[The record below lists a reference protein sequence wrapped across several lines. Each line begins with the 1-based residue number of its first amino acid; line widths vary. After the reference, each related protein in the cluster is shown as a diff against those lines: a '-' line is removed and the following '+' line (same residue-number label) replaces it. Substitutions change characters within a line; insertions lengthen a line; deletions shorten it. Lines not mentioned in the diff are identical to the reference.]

1 MEELMDILQEFEPGV
16 DFEHCTDLI
25 DGKILNSLEILS
37 LVAEIEDMFDIK
49 FDCEDIDTI
58 NGYLIYKMG
67 KIPQENEEFET
78 VCDGYRFKVLKVSN
92 KMITDIEV
100 TPENADEVKGQ

>member
-37 LVAEIEDMFDIK
+37 LVAEIEDMFDI
-49 FDCEDIDTI
+49 TI
-58 NGYLIYKMG
+58 PTVEIVPDNFNSAQAMWNMICRL
-67 KIPQENEEFET
+67 QEEE
-78 VCDGYRFKVLKVSN
+78 
-92 KMITDIEV
+92 
-100 TPENADEVKGQ
+100 

>member
-37 LVAEIEDMFDIK
+37 VVAEIEDVFDI
-49 FDCEDIDTI
+49 TI
-58 NGYLIYKMG
+58 PTVEIVPDNFNSAQAMWNMICRL
-67 KIPQENEEFET
+67 QEEE
-78 VCDGYRFKVLKVSN
+78 
-92 KMITDIEV
+92 
-100 TPENADEVKGQ
+100 

>member
-37 LVAEIEDMFDIK
+37 LVAEIEDVFDI
-49 FDCEDIDTI
+49 TI
-58 NGYLIYKMG
+58 PTVEIVPDNFNSAQAMWNMICRLL
-67 KIPQENEEFET
+67 EEE
-78 VCDGYRFKVLKVSN
+78 
-92 KMITDIEV
+92 
-100 TPENADEVKGQ
+100 

>member
-37 LVAEIEDMFDIK
+37 LVAEIEDVFDIA
-49 FDCEDIDTI
+49 
-58 NGYLIYKMG
+58 
-67 KIPQENEEFET
+67 IPTVEIVPDNFNSAQAMWNMICRLQEEE
-78 VCDGYRFKVLKVSN
+78 
-92 KMITDIEV
+92 
-100 TPENADEVKGQ
+100 

>member
-37 LVAEIEDMFDIK
+37 LVAEIEDVFDI
-49 FDCEDIDTI
+49 TI
-58 NGYLIYKMG
+58 PTLEIVPDNFNSAQAMWNMIWRL
-67 KIPQENEEFET
+67 QEEE
-78 VCDGYRFKVLKVSN
+78 
-92 KMITDIEV
+92 
-100 TPENADEVKGQ
+100 

>member
-37 LVAEIEDMFDIK
+37 LVAEIEDVFYI
-49 FDCEDIDTI
+49 TI
-58 NGYLIYKMG
+58 PTVEIVPDNFNSAQAMWNMICRL
-67 KIPQENEEFET
+67 QEEE
-78 VCDGYRFKVLKVSN
+78 
-92 KMITDIEV
+92 
-100 TPENADEVKGQ
+100 

>member
-37 LVAEIEDMFDIK
+37 LVAEIEDVFDI
-49 FDCEDIDTI
+49 TI
-58 NGYLIYKMG
+58 PTVEIVPDNFKSAQAMWNMICRL
-67 KIPQENEEFET
+67 QEEE
-78 VCDGYRFKVLKVSN
+78 
-92 KMITDIEV
+92 
-100 TPENADEVKGQ
+100 

>member
-37 LVAEIEDMFDIK
+37 LVAEIEDMFDI
-49 FDCEDIDTI
+49 TI
-58 NGYLIYKMG
+58 PTVEIVPDNFNSAQAMWDMICRL
-67 KIPQENEEFET
+67 QEEE
-78 VCDGYRFKVLKVSN
+78 
-92 KMITDIEV
+92 
-100 TPENADEVKGQ
+100 

>member
-37 LVAEIEDMFDIK
+37 LVAEIEDVFDI
-49 FDCEDIDTI
+49 TI
-58 NGYLIYKMG
+58 PTVEIAPDNFNSAQAMWNMICRL
-67 KIPQENEEFET
+67 QEEE
-78 VCDGYRFKVLKVSN
+78 
-92 KMITDIEV
+92 
-100 TPENADEVKGQ
+100 

>member
-37 LVAEIEDMFDIK
+37 LVAEIADVFDI
-49 FDCEDIDTI
+49 TI
-58 NGYLIYKMG
+58 PTVEIVPDNFNSAQAMWNMICRL
-67 KIPQENEEFET
+67 QEEE
-78 VCDGYRFKVLKVSN
+78 
-92 KMITDIEV
+92 
-100 TPENADEVKGQ
+100 

>member
-37 LVAEIEDMFDIK
+37 LVAEIEDVFDI
-49 FDCEDIDTI
+49 TI
-58 NGYLIYKMG
+58 PTVEIVPDNFNSAQAMWDMICRL
-67 KIPQENEEFET
+67 QEEE
-78 VCDGYRFKVLKVSN
+78 
-92 KMITDIEV
+92 
-100 TPENADEVKGQ
+100 

>member
-37 LVAEIEDMFDIK
+37 LVAEIEDVFDI
-49 FDCEDIDTI
+49 TI
-58 NGYLIYKMG
+58 PTVEIVPDNFNSAQAMWNMICRLH
-67 KIPQENEEFET
+67 EEE
-78 VCDGYRFKVLKVSN
+78 
-92 KMITDIEV
+92 
-100 TPENADEVKGQ
+100 

>member
-37 LVAEIEDMFDIK
+37 LVAEIEDLFDI
-49 FDCEDIDTI
+49 TI
-58 NGYLIYKMG
+58 PTVEIVPDNFNSVQAMWNMICRL
-67 KIPQENEEFET
+67 QEEE
-78 VCDGYRFKVLKVSN
+78 
-92 KMITDIEV
+92 
-100 TPENADEVKGQ
+100 

>member
-37 LVAEIEDMFDIK
+37 LVAEIEDVFDI
-49 FDCEDIDTI
+49 TI
-58 NGYLIYKMG
+58 PTVEIVPDNFNSAQAMWNMICRL
-67 KIPQENEEFET
+67 QEEE
-78 VCDGYRFKVLKVSN
+78 
-92 KMITDIEV
+92 
-100 TPENADEVKGQ
+100 

>member
-37 LVAEIEDMFDIK
+37 LVAEIEDGFDI
-49 FDCEDIDTI
+49 TI
-58 NGYLIYKMG
+58 PTVEIVPDNFNSAQAMWNMICRL
-67 KIPQENEEFET
+67 QEEE
-78 VCDGYRFKVLKVSN
+78 
-92 KMITDIEV
+92 
-100 TPENADEVKGQ
+100 

>member
-37 LVAEIEDMFDIK
+37 LVAEFEDVFDI
-49 FDCEDIDTI
+49 TI
-58 NGYLIYKMG
+58 PTVEIVPDNFNSAQAMWNMICRL
-67 KIPQENEEFET
+67 QEEE
-78 VCDGYRFKVLKVSN
+78 
-92 KMITDIEV
+92 
-100 TPENADEVKGQ
+100 

>member
-37 LVAEIEDMFDIK
+37 LVAEIEDVFDI
-49 FDCEDIDTI
+49 TI
-58 NGYLIYKMG
+58 PTVEIVPDNFNSTQAMWNMICRL
-67 KIPQENEEFET
+67 QEEE
-78 VCDGYRFKVLKVSN
+78 
-92 KMITDIEV
+92 
-100 TPENADEVKGQ
+100 

>member
-37 LVAEIEDMFDIK
+37 LVAEIE
-49 FDCEDIDTI
+49 
-58 NGYLIYKMG
+58 
-67 KIPQENEEFET
+67 
-78 VCDGYRFKVLKVSN
+78 V
-92 KMITDIEV
+92 
-100 TPENADEVKGQ
+100 

>member
-37 LVAEIEDMFDIK
+37 LVAEIEERFDI
-49 FDCEDIDTI
+49 TI
-58 NGYLIYKMG
+58 PTVEIVPANFNSAQAMWDMICRL
-67 KIPQENEEFET
+67 QEEE
-78 VCDGYRFKVLKVSN
+78 
-92 KMITDIEV
+92 
-100 TPENADEVKGQ
+100 

>member
-37 LVAEIEDMFDIK
+37 LVAEIEEVFDI
-49 FDCEDIDTI
+49 TI
-58 NGYLIYKMG
+58 PTVEIVPDNFNSAQAMWNMICRL
-67 KIPQENEEFET
+67 QEEE
-78 VCDGYRFKVLKVSN
+78 
-92 KMITDIEV
+92 
-100 TPENADEVKGQ
+100 